1 MKKLLLLLIFGILI
15 VVSFGCKDDDGTTMG
30 IDDDMPPIDTLPCLD
45 ALDSLTVP
53 AINVD
58 TMLQLDDCPL
68 SWVEIYPERYR
79 YLSPSFNPNNMEEV
93 ALIRLDNQTFEYRL
107 CILNLCSGELDVLE
121 AEAFNGVDWGTNGW
135 ILFSKLDL
143 QVWKVR
149 PDGSGQQRLTSI
161 GENSSPIWND
171 EGDRIAYSLTN
182 TGEFFILD
190 EEGNAVDTVKGMEN
204 REACD
209 WSATNKLITP
219 FEPGSADDIYYFDL
233 DLDTLIKIDEEGNE
247 AYIHDGKWGKEERLY
262 WLAQYQ
268 LAYTD
273 INTKERTVLFKLADG
288 FNNRF
293 YRSFTISPDY
303 KHIILNREDWKQLNE
318 CDVEVVHSLYIM
330 DIDGSNERKVL
341 IPE

>member
-1 MKKLLLLLIFGILI
+1 MEKLLYSFVFGMLL
-15 VVSFGCKDDDGTTMG
+15 VSCFGCKDDDGTIWM
-30 IDDDMPPIDTLPCLD
+30 DDDMPPIDTLPCLD
-45 ALDSLTVP
+45 ALDSLSVP

-58 TMLQLDDCPL
+58 TMLNLDCPI
-68 SWVEIYPERYR
+68 SWNEINPERYS
-79 YLSPSFNPNNMEEV
+79 YSSPSFNPSNTEEV
-93 ALIRLDNQTFEYRL
+93 AFVRRDNGTFEYRL
-107 CILNLCSGELDVLE
+107 CILSLCSGELDVLE
-121 AEAFNGVDWGTNGW
+121 AEAFKDVDWGANGW
-135 ILFSKLDL
+135 ILYRKLDL
-143 QVWKVR
+143 QIWKVR
-149 PDGSGQQRLTSI
+149 PDGDGQERLTSL
-161 GENSSPIWND
+161 GENSDPIWNH
-171 EGDRIAYSLTN
+171 EGNKIAYSLTN

-190 EEGNAVDTVKGMEN
+190 EEGNVLETVEGMEN
-204 REACD
+204 RGAHD
-209 WSATNKLITP
+209 WSSSNKLITP

-247 AYIHDGKWGKEERLY
+247 AYIHDGKWGEKERLY

-273 INTKERTVLFKLADG
+273 IESRERTVLFKLADG

-293 YRSFTISPDY
+293 YRSFAISPDN

-330 DIDGSNERKVL
+330 DIDGSNERKIL